1 MAKKI
6 PDNGM
11 EQKLEALFPVD
22 EGRPCPAGADLLRA
36 FAETRPADFNF
47 LKPSDLFDLR
57 SFAFAGIPEWE
68 AFSEHYGSCELC
80 NA

>member
-1 MAKKI
+1 MAKKTS
-6 PDNGM
+6 DNGI
-11 EQKLEALFPVD
+11 EQRLEGLFPVD
-22 EGRPCPAGADLLRA
+22 EGLPCPAGTALLRS

-47 LKPSDLFDLR
+47 LKPCDLVDLR
-57 SFAFAGIPEWE
+57 GSAFAGIPEWE